1 MKSLEEIGDSEV
13 RQDGEEFSTMD
24 IGLLIANFPL
34 AGELVFEDALCK
46 KKLSF
51 LGAKIFFS
59 SKDEKDEGSESSSSS
74 GISGRVSRESRSKP
88 SDMLLD
94 DLLLGEAERG
104 ANPSSLVGEQFAK
117 MSAMD
122 GDSAS

>member
-1 MKSLEEIGDSEV
+1 MKSLDEIGDSEV
-13 RQDGEEFSTMD
+13 RQEGEEFSTID
-24 IGLLIANFPL
+24 IALLIANFL
-34 AGELVFEDALCK
+34 LTGELEFEDALCK

-59 SKDEKDEGSESSSSS
+59 NKDEKEEGSVSSSSS
-74 GISGRVSRESRSKP
+74 GISGRVSRESRSNP

-94 DLLLGEAERG
+94 DLLLGEAESG
-104 ANPSSLVGEQFAK
+104 ANPSSLVGEQLAK
-117 MSAMD
+117 MSAIE

>member
-1 MKSLEEIGDSEV
+1 MKSLDEIGDSEV
-13 RQDGEEFSTMD
+13 RQEGDEFSTMD
-24 IGLLIANFPL
+24 IALLIANFPFT
-34 AGELVFEDALCK
+34 GELVFEDALCK

-59 SKDEKDEGSESSSSS
+59 NKDEKEEGSVSSSSS
-74 GISGRVSRESRSKP
+74 GISGSVSRESRSKP
-88 SDMLLD
+88 SEMLRD

-104 ANPSSLVGEQFAK
+104 ANPSSLVGEQLAK
-117 MSAMD
+117 MSAID

>member
-24 IGLLIANFPL
+24 IALLIANFPL
-34 AGELVFEDALCK
+34 TGELVFEDALCK